1 MRTSNI
7 FCRKVS
13 PELACAIP
21 EDQPVPAFITG
32 ALWEF
37 AGKVG
42 AMSRTTCRFNHD
54 AAEASV
60 RYNGFYLFQ
69 LLKPCHEHVVF
80 NQGQMQSRS
89 AEADPPC
96 ADPAAKSD
104 VSNSP
109 SGLSPA
115 PELISA

>member
-1 MRTSNI
+1 MRTYNL

-80 NQGQMQSRS
+80 NQGQTQSRS
-89 AEADPPC
+89 AEAGPPR
-96 ADPAAKSD
+96 ANPAAKSEVRD
-104 VSNSP
+104 SP
-109 SGLSPA
+109 SGPSPA